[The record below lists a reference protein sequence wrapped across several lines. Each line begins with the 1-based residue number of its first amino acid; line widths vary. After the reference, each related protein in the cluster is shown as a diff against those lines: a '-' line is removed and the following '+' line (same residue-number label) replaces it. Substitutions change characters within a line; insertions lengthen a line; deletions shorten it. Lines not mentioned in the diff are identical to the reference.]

1 MRLLACIGIIAL
13 LSPRPALAQDQDV
26 PRTLVPASN
35 WVLDYAED
43 SCALRRAFGEEGSQV
58 FLELRQ
64 FAANDSLQVIVSS
77 DDIAY
82 RRRQPSLQFLPDP
95 AKAEKRDVMAIENEA
110 WGEGFLLN
118 TSVRTAPDGEN
129 INAEYWAP
137 EEREAR
143 ESSITGI
150 SVKNAFREDFF
161 LRTGSLAKP
170 FNAMRDC
177 VDELM
182 SHWDLDPEVQRN
194 LLRPVSPRN
203 YEESA
208 RALIDQGY
216 PHAMARNGEQTAMRI
231 RMSVDA
237 SGKGTICKAQ
247 MQIGHPEFEKAAC
260 DLLLRRLEFHPA
272 LNRNGEA
279 VASYWTISIVYRMN

>member
-1 MRLLACIGIIAL
+1 MRFLAAAAV
-13 LSPRPALAQDQDV
+13 LSSLSAQPLIAQDQDV
-26 PRTLVPASN
+26 LKTLVPASN

-58 FLELRQ
+58 FLEMRQ
-64 FAANDSLQVIVSS
+64 FAPNDSLQVIVSS

-95 AKAEKRDVMAIENEA
+95 AKAEKLDVMAIENDS

-118 TSVRTAPDGEN
+118 TSVRTAPDGETM
-129 INAEYWAP
+129 NAEYWAP
-137 EEREAR
+137 DERDAR

-150 SVKNAFREDFF
+150 SVKNAFREDFV

-170 FNAMRDC
+170 FNAMREC
-177 VDELM
+177 INELL
-182 SHWDLDPEVQRN
+182 SHWNLDPEVQRS

-216 PHAMARNGEQTAMRI
+216 PYAMARKGEQTAMRI
-231 RMSVDA
+231 RMAVDA

-260 DLLLRRLEFHPA
+260 DLLMRRLEFNPA
-272 LNRNGEA
+272 LGRDGEP